1 MKRPLTLSPI
11 ANPKLSVASVDK
23 SERFAIRSEADV
35 VTLRQQV
42 RRWAAEINFSIVD
55 QTKLVTAVSELARNT
70 VVYGGGGTA
79 LVERLHE
86 SVRKGVRITFED
98 EGPGIPDIDLAL
110 RDGYTTGGG
119 LGLGL
124 GGAKRLVNEFTI
136 DSQPGRG
143 TRIVVARWK

>member
-1 MKRPLTLSPI
+1 M
-11 ANPKLSVASVDK
+11 ANVHK

-35 VTLRQQV
+35 VALRQQV

-55 QTKLVTAVSELARNT
+55 QTKLVTAASELARNT

-79 LVERLHE
+79 LLELMHD

-98 EGPGIPDIDLAL
+98 AGPGIPDIGLAL

-124 GGAKRLVNEFTI
+124 GGAKRLVNEFAI
-136 DSQPGRG
+136 DSHPGVG